1 MPAAVHNGAM
11 LEGDLQRLRDRYA
24 DKFQPEDRI
33 FGSIRRGDRIFVG
46 TGCGEPQHLVR
57 ALTLYIRSNPK
68 ALFGA
73 EILHVWSL
81 GVAPY
86 TDERLQANVRHNSF
100 FVGTPTRAAVNEG
113 LADYTP
119 IFLSQVPDLFRR
131 RHIDLDVALIQV
143 SLPDRHGY
151 LNLGVSVDIVKAAVA
166 SASLVVAQV
175 NRHMPRIAGDGF
187 LHVDEIDYLVDH
199 DEPLLEYVPSVPDE
213 IASRIGR
220 HVARIVEDGDTIQ
233 VGYGS
238 VPNAIMAAL
247 ARKRHLGLHTELLTD
262 GIVDL
267 IRAGAI
273 DNSRKT
279 INRGRSVASFV
290 MGRAATYEFLHDN
303 PTVELRTIDYTNNPL
318 VIAQHEGMTAIN
330 SALEI
335 DLTGQ
340 ASAESIGRTF
350 YSGIGGQAD
359 FMRGALLAPGGKS
372 ILALPSTSH
381 DGRSSRIVPFL
392 EEGAGATLNRGDVH
406 YVVTEYGMA
415 HIHGKNIRERAMDLI
430 AIAHPTFR
438 AGLIEEARRH
448 RLVYQDQ
455 AYLPGERGEYPEHLE
470 IRKTTRRGQPVWLR
484 PVRISDEGLIK
495 DFFYSLSDRSLA
507 RRFLTPTWE
516 ISHERLLDFVVVDYT
531 KAIVIAA
538 VVEEAGRETIV
549 GLGECYLDEERL
561 WANVAFA
568 VRDAFQNR
576 GIGTEL
582 LAHLVHI
589 ARRQGL
595 LGLTAEV
602 LKDNEPML
610 RVFEKVAGPAER
622 TDADGS
628 WEIRIRL

>member
-1 MPAAVHNGAM
+1 MAPLDDV
-11 LEGDLQRLRDRYA
+11 RSRYA
-24 DKFQPEDRI
+24 DKFAPADRI
-33 FGSIRRGDRIFVG
+33 FSRIRRGDRIFVG

-57 ALTLYIRSNPK
+57 ALTEYVRSNPK

-86 TDERLQANVRHNSF
+86 TDERLQAHVRHNSF
-100 FVGTPTRAAVNEG
+100 FVGAPTRSAVNRG

-119 IFLSQVPDLFRR
+119 IFLSQVPALFQR
-131 RHIDLDVALIQV
+131 RHIDIDVALVQTTP
-143 SLPDRHGY
+143 PDRHGY

-166 SASLVVAQV
+166 CASLVVAQV
-175 NRHMPRIAGDGF
+175 NRRMPRVAGDGF
-187 LHVDEIDYLVDH
+187 LHIDDVDFLVEC
-199 DEPLLEYVPSVPDE
+199 DEPLLEYQPSVPDE
-213 IASRIGR
+213 VAARIGR

-247 ARKRHLGLHTELLTD
+247 GRKRHLGVHSELLTD
-262 GIVDL
+262 GMVDL
-267 IRAGAI
+267 IRCGAV
-273 DNSRKT
+273 DNSRKSV
-279 INRGRSVASFV
+279 NPGKSVAAFA
-290 MGRAATYEFLHDN
+290 MGRTPMYEFLDGN
-303 PTVELRTIDYTNNPL
+303 PSVELRTIDYTNSPL
-318 VIAQHEGMTAIN
+318 VIAQHAGMTAIN
-330 SALEI
+330 SALEV

-359 FMRGALLAPGGKS
+359 FMRGAILAPGGRS

-381 DGRSSRIVPFL
+381 DGTTSRIVPL
-392 EEGAGATLNRGDVH
+392 LREGAGATLNRGDVH

-415 HIHGKNIRERAMDLI
+415 HIHGKNIRERAMDLV
-430 AIAHPTFR
+430 AIAHPAFR
-438 AGLIEEARRH
+438 AGLVEEARRLN
-448 RLVYQDQ
+448 LVYRDQ
-455 AYLPGERGEYPEHLE
+455 GYLPGERGEYPEHLE
-470 IRKTTRRGQPVWLR
+470 TRKTTRRGQDILLR
-484 PVRISDEGLIK
+484 PVRISDEPLLK
-495 DFFYSLSDRSLA
+495 DFFYSLSDRSMY

-516 ISHERLLDFVVVDYT
+516 MPHERLQGLVVIDYT
-531 KAIVIAA
+531 KEMIILA
-538 VVEEAGRETIV
+538 VVEEDGRERVV
-549 GLGECYLDEERL
+549 GLGEYYLDEERL

-582 LAHLVHI
+582 LAFLVHA

-610 RVFEKVAGPAER
+610 RVFEKSGAAIEKVS
-622 TDADGS
+622 ADES
-628 WEIRIRL
+628 WDLRLRF

>member
-1 MPAAVHNGAM
+1 MTTSAFDEFKTRHAEKFAPA
-11 LEGDLQRLRDRYA
+11 
-24 DKFQPEDRI
+24 DRI
-33 FGSIRRGDRIFVG
+33 FSRIRRGDRIFVG

-57 ALTLYIRSNPK
+57 ALTEYVRSNPK

-100 FVGTPTRAAVNEG
+100 FVGNPTRTAVNRG

-119 IFLSQVPDLFRR
+119 IFLSQVPDLFHR
-131 RHIDLDVALIQV
+131 RHIDIDVALIQT

-166 SASLVVAQV
+166 CASLVVAQV
-175 NRHMPRIAGDGF
+175 NPRMPRVPGDGF
-187 LHVDEIDYLVDH
+187 LHMDEVDYLVEC
-199 DEPLLEYVPSVPDE
+199 DEPLLEYLPSVPDDV
-213 IASRIGR
+213 ASRIGR
-220 HVARIVEDGDTIQ
+220 YVARIVQDGDTIQ

-247 ARKRHLGLHTELLTD
+247 GRKKHLGLHSELLTD
-262 GIVDL
+262 GIVEL
-267 IRAGAI
+267 VRRGVI
-273 DNSRKT
+273 DNSRKS
-279 INRGRSVASFV
+279 INRGKSVASFA
-290 MGRAATYEFLHDN
+290 MGSAAMYEFLDGN
-303 PTVELRTIDYTNNPL
+303 PTIELRTIDYTNNPL
-318 VIAQHEGMTAIN
+318 VIAQHAGMTAIN
-330 SALEI
+330 SALEV

-359 FMRGALLAPGGKS
+359 FMRGAVLAPGGKS

-381 DGRSSRIVPFL
+381 DGSTSRIVPFL
-392 EEGAGATLNRGDVH
+392 QEGAGATLNRGDLH

-430 AIAHPTFR
+430 AIAHPEFR
-438 AGLIEEARRH
+438 AGLIEEARRLN
-448 RLVYQDQ
+448 LVYHDQ
-455 AYLPGERGEYPEHLE
+455 GYLPGERGEYPEHVE
-470 IRKTTRRGQPVWLR
+470 TRKTTRRGQAILLR
-484 PVRISDEGLIK
+484 PVRISDEPLIK
-495 DFFYSLSDRSLA
+495 DFFYSLSDRSMY

-516 ISHERLLDFVVVDYT
+516 MSHERLQDFVVIDYT
-531 KAIVIAA
+531 KEMIILAAI
-538 VVEEAGRETIV
+538 EEEGRETVV
-549 GLGECYLDEERL
+549 GLGEYYLDEERL

-576 GIGTEL
+576 GVGTEL
-582 LAHLVHI
+582 LAFLIHV

-595 LGLTAEV
+595 TGLTAEV
-602 LKDNEPML
+602 LKENEPML
-610 RVFEKVAGPAER
+610 RVFEKMGVALEKLSAE
-622 TDADGS
+622 GS
-628 WEIRIRL
+628 WDLRMRF